1 MVLLEM
7 DLLYEIGRLRH
18 SSATFLREVEQ
29 QIPLRVCD
37 RPFPDV
43 ARAAASE
50 RWTRDPFDRMIVA
63 QARLAKAH
71 LITRD
76 TIIQTHYPKAIG

>member
-1 MVLLEM
+1 MKLGDYDTHL
-7 DLLYEIGRLRH
+7 RL
-18 SSATFLREVEQ
+18 SSGKSNSKFLSAFATGPSPTSPAQ
-29 QIPLRVCD
+29 P
-37 RPFPDV
+37 RP
-43 ARAAASE
+43 E